1 MKSKDFLVSSAPE
14 GAVFKNATG
23 AWLLRAL
30 FYETATDPDKTHVLY
45 SFKPED
51 HEVNGVVYPSLRR
64 LYLEMEDDTEYYFA
78 QAYFGGWPQW
88 KRLLSCS
95 WFVDYIT
102 EIREELAA
110 KQEADS
116 KRRIRQIAKDMKDRG
131 SLQANKLL
139 LEDIKK
145 SKNPP
150 GRPSK
155 EAIRRKAEELF
166 QDQSELQEDLE
177 RITAQIGSFK

>member
-14 GAVFKNATG
+14 GEVFKNATG
-23 AWLLRAL
+23 AWLLKAL

-78 QAYFGGWPQW
+78 QAYFGGWPHW

-102 EIREELAA
+102 EIREEQIGRASCRERV
-110 KQEADS
+110 QISVVADS
-116 KRRIRQIAKDMKDRG
+116 STKNR
-131 SLQANKLL
+131 LQRDTAH
-139 LEDIKK
+139 
-145 SKNPP
+145 
-150 GRPSK
+150 
-155 EAIRRKAEELF
+155 
-166 QDQSELQEDLE
+166 E
-177 RITAQIGSFK
+177 RA